1 MMAKDF
7 DTLAIEL
14 NASLQTVQDAQE
26 NGRNFEVVNVK
37 MQATCQTVQDAQE
50 NGKDFNVL
58 TVELKGSN
66 LIEASA
72 GTGKTYSIAI
82 LALRL
87 IIEKEIPLEKILM
100 VTFTKGAV
108 AELESRIRKF
118 VRLAYKYASGKA
130 IDEPMIKEVVRESN
144 EKKII
149 LLRKAVQSLD
159 SLSVMTIHSFCL
171 QTIDE
176 FTFETNQSFD
186 YEMITD
192 DSQLLN
198 DASIRY
204 YREVL
209 NILDAENFMAMNKV
223 LEFEKMR
230 DLLRKHLRGMKFID
244 SSLDQTS
251 TIADVKERITCKK
264 DEFNTFIR
272 FKFTQIITI
281 PMRSNALLNEA
292 LAGNVDEF
300 KRRFCD
306 QIKKPAGY
314 FVNYE
319 FMKSDFQRI
328 EGEVKNAENEFINY
342 FYLDFFRRAVVEIN
356 KLKLDKGYISF
367 DDLIKTIHRTLD
379 SSAFKEKLAKK
390 YEAVFIDEFQ
400 DTDKTQYEI
409 FSDVFT
415 ENSIVFYIG
424 DPKQSIY
431 GWRNAD
437 LDTYKGAKLSVGES
451 VFSMNKNYRST
462 ERMIDALN
470 GLLKP
475 DDNYN
480 VFIDDEIRYVNVGQG
495 ASGLGTMSDQGNEVK
510 PITIWKLDEND
521 SETNYGAIAQEIYR
535 LLTDDVKIN
544 DRKITP
550 KDIGILVR
558 SKKEGEDIK
567 EALAGLNIPSV
578 KRDEAKVFN
587 SDESVM
593 IKYLLKAVISPNR
606 GDINRALHSSYF
618 GFTTE
623 ELKTIEDEK
632 HIEIFIGL
640 RKILTEEGIYNMISS
655 FMNIYGVRAH
665 CMKDVLGQRILTNI
679 SQIAEILHKIEK
691 QSKYTPNE
699 LLLWMER
706 SSDESNEEFEQRI
719 ESDDESVQISTIHK
733 AKGLEYNIV
742 FALGLSMIP
751 KFKLQEKGCVNDF
764 KKEGE
769 YYFTCNFPGL
779 CEEDKTNFNCQNEQE
794 NRRLV
799 YVTLTRAVYKCYIS
813 LISRT
818 YYKVPKPSSLSAIT
832 DHYMS
837 NSEMIEIKDLPKDDF
852 EIIKGHY
859 EPPNGATVFSAKAI
873 PEIEIINTFGIHSF
887 SALSKAHHSFIFEK
901 ATLGEQNNYDQ
912 FIFQNLGRGANVGTT
927 LHSIFEHLNFADPR
941 TWDKALMDAL
951 KYYPTIIKEESL
963 DLFKQLVTH
972 VMNAE
977 LLCDEEKFT
986 LHTLTNE
993 QKLTEMEFCFSM
1005 DMVNKTTINELLG
1018 EEADLAGEA
1027 DIEGLMMGFIDLVFM
1042 HNGKYYILDWKSNHL
1057 GNSTENYDRN
1067 GMDESMTANN
1077 YKLQYMI
1084 YTIAVTRWLETKIEH
1099 FDYDTQFGGIIYVF
1113 LRGVREGYET
1123 GIYTAK
1129 PSKEKIEGLEK
1140 LFISGN

>member
-1 MMAKDF
+1 MMAEDF
-7 DTLAIEL
+7 DILEVEL
-14 NASLQTVQDAQE
+14 QAAGQIVQDAQ
-26 NGRNFEVVNVK
+26 VN
-37 MQATCQTVQDAQE
+37 A
-50 NGKDFNVL
+50 NDFNVL
-58 TVELKGSN
+58 TVELTGSN

-87 IIEKEIPLEKILM
+87 IIEKEIPIEKILM
-100 VTFTKGAV
+100 VTFTKAAV

-118 VRLAYKYASGKA
+118 VRVAYKFASGKA
-130 IDEPMIKEVVRESN
+130 IDEPTIKEVVGEPN
-144 EKKII
+144 EDKIT

-186 YEMITD
+186 YEIVQDHALILSDLVHTY
-192 DSQLLN
+192 
-198 DASIRY
+198 R
-204 YREVL
+204 REVVNTIEDYEWFKKINSYLKFDKMADILKKCLEGKTFLDIDINQVQIINETIQQSIEAYRIL
-209 NILDAENFMAMNKV
+209 NEQVELNFNIIKTTKINGNTTLAKNRKTHDQFLPVFIQECCFSKKYTTEFAFLYDTYGKNYADAYQNVE
-223 LEFEKMR
+223 
-230 DLLRKHLRGMKFID
+230 HCYY
-244 SSLDQTS
+244 T
-251 TIADVKERITCKK
+251 
-264 DEFNTFIR
+264 TFINSS
-272 FKFTQIITI
+272 KATI
-281 PMRSNALLNEA
+281 HR
-292 LAGNVDEF
+292 
-300 KRRFCD
+300 
-306 QIKKPAGY
+306 IKKEKAT
-314 FVNYE
+314 V
-319 FMKSDFQRI
+319 
-328 EGEVKNAENEFINY
+328 
-342 FYLDFFRRAVVEIN
+342 
-356 KLKLDKGYISF
+356 SF
-367 DDLIKTIHRTLD
+367 DDLIKMIHRSLD
-379 SSAFKEKLAKK
+379 SSSFKEKLAKK

-415 ENSIVFYIG
+415 LNSIVFYIG

-431 GWRNAD
+431 GWRSAD
-437 LDTYKGAKLSVGES
+437 LDTYKGAKLCVGES

-462 ERMIDALN
+462 EKMIDALN
-470 GLLKP
+470 VLLNP
-475 DDNYN
+475 DAGFNM
-480 VFIDDEIRYVNVGQG
+480 FMDDEISYVNVGHG
-495 ASGLGTMSDQGNEVK
+495 AAGLGEMKDQGNEVK

-521 SETNYGAIAQEIYR
+521 SETNYRAIAQEIYR

-587 SDESVM
+587 SNESEL

-623 ELKTIEDEK
+623 TLKTIDDEK

-640 RKILTEEGIYNMISS
+640 RKILTEEGVYYMISS
-655 FMNIYGVRAH
+655 FLNTYGVRAH

-691 QSKYTPNE
+691 KSKYTPNE

-706 SSDESNEEFEQRI
+706 SSDEVDEEYEQRV
-719 ESDDESVQISTIHK
+719 ESDDEAVQISTIHK

-751 KFKLQEKGCVNDF
+751 KLKFQEKGNVNDF
-764 KKEGE
+764 KKQGK

-779 CEEDKTNFNCQNEQE
+779 CEEDKKNFNCQNEQE

-813 LISRT
+813 LIPKT
-818 YYKVPKPSSLSAIT
+818 YYNVPKPSSLSAIT
-832 DHYMS
+832 DHYMN

-852 EIIKGHY
+852 EIIPGHY
-859 EPPNGATVFSAKAI
+859 EPQNGATVFSAKAM

-901 ATLGEQNNYDQ
+901 AILGEKNNYDQ
-912 FIFQNLGRGANVGTT
+912 FIFQDMGRGANVGTA
-927 LHSIFEHLNFADPR
+927 LHSIFEHLNFADSAS
-941 TWDKALMDAL
+941 WDQTLMDAS
-951 KYYPTIIKEESL
+951 KYYSTIIKEESL
-963 DLFKQLVTH
+963 DHFKQLVAH

-977 LLCDEEKFT
+977 LPGNGEKFT
-986 LHTLTNE
+986 LNSVTNE
-993 QKLTEMEFCFSM
+993 QKLPELEFCFSM
-1005 DMVNKTTINELLG
+1005 DKVNRTTINELLG
-1018 EEADLAGEA
+1018 EEADLAGES
-1027 DIEGLMMGFIDLVFM
+1027 DLEGLMMGFIDLVFK

-1057 GNSTENYDRN
+1057 GNSTENYN
-1067 GMDESMTANN
+1067 KGCMNEAMKANN
-1077 YKLQYMI
+1077 YNLQYMI
-1084 YTIAVTRWLETKIEH
+1084 YTLAVKRWLETKIAD
-1099 FDYDTQFGGIIYVF
+1099 FDYDQHFGGVIYVF
-1113 LRGVREGYET
+1113 LRGVREGHET
-1123 GIYTAK
+1123 GIYMAR
-1129 PSKEKIEGLEK
+1129 PSREIIEGLEK
-1140 LFISGN
+1140 VFVRQLIL